1 MPTNTLSDAIC
12 KGSRPKDKD
21 YKLFDGGGL
30 FLFVATSG
38 LKSWRCSYRIDGKPK
53 TKSLGKYPAMSLAD
67 ARAARE
73 ALKATLQT
81 GGDPMAERLA
91 KRLKSGK
98 TFMSLEIASDTYWDG
113 REDITAGYRDNAKRG
128 IEMHLEPVMGDM
140 HIGSI
145 TKEQLLDQLNVMNGN
160 GLFVYV
166 RRVRMWVDQVFEWA
180 IEQGYASINPAAQ
193 IRPEKAFSRRKV
205 KHFPALDLHQMP
217 AFMQRMAMERDIQ
230 SVLACRLLAMT
241 WVRTTELR
249 MMRWEEL
256 IDDDLW
262 LIPAGKMKRSKDHLV
277 PLSTQALTLLNRL
290 RGMTKSEYV
299 FPASHRID
307 RPMSENAILYMI
319 GRIGYAGKMT
329 GHGFRTV
336 ASTWANERGFNAD
349 AIERQLAH
357 VPDDAIRAIYNR
369 AEYLPERRRMLQ
381 EWADWLDLIE
391 SVGKIYPELTERRE
405 TPAPAF
411 A

>member
-53 TKSLGKYPAMSLAD
+53 TKALGKYPAMSLAD
-67 ARAARE
+67 ARAARD

-128 IEMHLEPVMGDM
+128 IEMHLEPAMGDL

-145 TKEQLLDQLNVMNGN
+145 TKDQLLNELNLMDAG
-160 GLFVYV
+160 GLYVYV
-166 RRVRMWVDQVFEWA
+166 RRVRMWVAQVFEWA

-277 PLSTQALTLLNRL
+277 PLSTQALTLLKRL

-307 RPMSENAILYMI
+307 RPMSENSILYMI

-369 AEYLPERRRMLQ
+369 AEYLPERRRILQ
-381 EWADWLDLIE
+381 AWSDWLDLIE
-391 SVGKIYPELTERRE
+391 STG
-405 TPAPAF
+405 
-411 A
+411 

>member
-53 TKSLGKYPAMSLAD
+53 TKALGKYPAMSLAD
-67 ARAARE
+67 ARAARD

-128 IEMHLEPVMGDM
+128 IEMHLEPAMGDL

-145 TKEQLLDQLNVMNGN
+145 TKEQLLDQLNVMNAN

-180 IEQGYASINPAAQ
+180 IEQGHASVNPAAQ

-205 KHFPALDLHQMP
+205 KHFAALDLRQMP
-217 AFMQRMAMERDIQ
+217 DFMQRLAMERDIQ

-241 WVRTTELR
+241 WVRTIELR
-249 MMRWEEL
+249 MMRWDEL
-256 IDDDLW
+256 IEDDLW
-262 LIPAGKMKRSKDHLV
+262 LIPEGKMKRGKDHLV
-277 PLSTQALTLLNRL
+277 PLSRQAVELLKRL
-290 RGMTKSEYV
+290 RSMTRSKYV
-299 FPASHRID
+299 FPAAHRID

-319 GRIGYAGKMT
+319 GRIGYAGEMT

-336 ASTWANERGFNAD
+336 GSTWANERGFNAD

-357 VPDDAIRAIYNR
+357 VPENAIRAIYNR
-369 AEYLPERRRMLQ
+369 AEYLPERRRILQ
-381 EWADWLDLIE
+381 AWADWLDLIE
-391 SVGKIYPELTERRE
+391 STRQIDPELSERRE
-405 TPAPAF
+405 TPAPAL

>member
-12 KGSRPKDKD
+12 KGSKPKGKD

-30 FLFVATSG
+30 FLFVAPSG
-38 LKSWRCSYRIDGKPK
+38 LKSWRCSYRMDGKQK
-53 TKSLGKYPAMSLAD
+53 TKSLGKYPAMPLS
-67 ARAARE
+67 AARE
-73 ALKATLQT
+73 ARDKLKATLQN

-91 KRLKSGK
+91 NRARNTKSW
-98 TFMSLEIASDTYWDG
+98 MSFSEACNTYWSG
-113 REDITAGYRDNAKRG
+113 RNDLTDDYVKNAKRG
-128 IEMHLEPVMGDM
+128 LEMHLGKTLGDL
-140 HIGSI
+140 HVGSI
-145 TKEQLLDQLNVMNGN
+145 TKDQLLNELNLMDSK
-160 GLFVYV
+160 GLYVYV
-166 RRVRMWVDQVFEWA
+166 RRVRMWSAQVFEWA
-180 IEQGYASINPAAQ
+180 IEHGYARINPAAQ

-205 KHFPALDLHQMP
+205 KHFASLDLHQMP
-217 AFMQRMAMERDIQ
+217 AFLQRMAMERDIQ

-249 MMRWEEL
+249 MMRWEEI
-256 IDDDLW
+256 IDEDLW

-277 PLSTQALTLLNRL
+277 PISRQALLLLKEL
-290 RGMTKSEYV
+290 RGMTRSEYV
-299 FPASHRID
+299 FPAAHRID

-381 EWADWLDLIE
+381 EWADWLDRIE
-391 SVGKIYPELTERRE
+391 STGQIDTELPEG
-405 TPAPAF
+405 
-411 A
+411 